1 MARRAKTFRCKR
13 RGNFAESIG
22 SGSTAWC
29 ADRNFAHMAFAFA
42 LALPWF
48 AADRNGQHG
57 FWSSRCRRRIALSS
71 PSPDIV

>member
-1 MARRAKTFRCKR
+1 
-13 RGNFAESIG
+13 
-22 SGSTAWC
+22 
-29 ADRNFAHMAFAFA
+29 MAFAFA

-57 FWSSRCRRRIALSS
+57 FRSSRCRRRIALSS